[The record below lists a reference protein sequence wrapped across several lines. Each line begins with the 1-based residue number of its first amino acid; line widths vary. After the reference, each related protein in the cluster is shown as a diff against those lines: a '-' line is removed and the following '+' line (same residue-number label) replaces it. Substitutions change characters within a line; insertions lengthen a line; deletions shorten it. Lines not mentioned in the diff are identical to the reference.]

1 MTITPFLWY
10 DGQAEEAAKFYVSI
24 FSRSKLGTITRWG
37 EGGPAPAGSVMT
49 VSFEVEGQPL
59 LAFNGGPE
67 FKFTPAISLSVSCE
81 TQAQID
87 ALWEQL
93 ARGGRIDRC
102 GWLQDRF
109 GVSWQIVPE
118 RIGELVRHPR
128 AMQAMLKMIKLDIA
142 ALEAAAR
149 EG

>member
-10 DGQAEEAAKFYVSI
+10 DGQAEEAAKLYVSI
-24 FSRSKLGTITRWG
+24 FPRSKLGTITRWG

-49 VSFEVEGQPL
+49 VSFEIEGQPL
-59 LAFNGGPE
+59 IAFNGGPE
-67 FKFTPAISLSVSCE
+67 FKFTPAISMSVSCE

-93 ARGGRIDRC
+93 ARGGRTDRC

-118 RIGELVRHPR
+118 RIGELIRHPR
-128 AMQAMLKMIKLDIA
+128 AMQAMLKMTKLDIA